1 MQFRF
6 GPKLPRSSL
15 KLSAHVTFQLDIKSL
30 LQITL
35 LKHLKQ
41 LPTSRVGLK

>member
-1 MQFRF
+1 MQFRL
-6 GPKLPRSSL
+6 GPKLLRSSL
-15 KLSAHVTFQLDIKSL
+15 KLSAHVTFQLDIKL
-30 LQITL
+30 MLQVTL